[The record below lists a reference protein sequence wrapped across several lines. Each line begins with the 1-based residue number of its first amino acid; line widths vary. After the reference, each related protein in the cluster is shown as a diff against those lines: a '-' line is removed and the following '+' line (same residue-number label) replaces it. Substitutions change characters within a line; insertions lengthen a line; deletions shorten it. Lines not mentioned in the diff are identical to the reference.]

1 MPEDAD
7 EAVWSDS
14 LMPLEQLPDSGEEA
28 YMAIIDRA
36 GASIGECVGEGSLST
51 SFGSVSLDKETGDA
65 AVTGTDGSFNLNVP
79 SGTDVY
85 AAVLDKQTGEVLY
98 ERASK
103 L

>member
-1 MPEDAD
+1 
-7 EAVWSDS
+7 
-14 LMPLEQLPDSGEEA
+14 
-28 YMAIIDRA
+28 MAIIDRA

-51 SFGSVSLDKETGDA
+51 SFGSVSLDKETGDV

-98 ERASK
+98 ERAIK